1 MSDKTMRL
9 DIVSAEEE
17 LFSAEVQMVYAPA
30 EMGEVGITPKHTPL
44 LTKLKAGDVRA
55 QISDSE
61 TKIFFI
67 SGGILEIQPNA
78 VTILSDTAIRE
89 SDLDEDRAKKSELAA
104 KKAME
109 NSNSDMDLVK
119 AKTELAQAAAQLR
132 LIKKLKGKD
141 SLSRET

>member
-109 NSNSDMDLVK
+109 KSNSDMDLVK

-132 LIKKLKGKD
+132 LIKKLKGQ
-141 SLSRET
+141 R

>member
-17 LFSAEVQMVYAPA
+17 LFSAEIQMVYAPA

-55 QISDSE
+55 EISDSE

-104 KKAME
+104 KQAME

-132 LIKKLKGKD
+132 LIKKLKGK
-141 SLSRET
+141 R

>member
-1 MSDKTMRL
+1 MRL

-17 LFSAEVQMVYAPA
+17 LFSAEVQMIYAPA
-30 EMGEVGITPKHTPL
+30 EMGEVGISPKHTPL

-55 QISDSE
+55 EISDNE

-104 KKAME
+104 KQAME

-132 LIKKLKGKD
+132 LIKKLKGK
-141 SLSRET
+141 R

>member
-55 QISDSE
+55 EISDSE
-61 TKIFFI
+61 TKIFFS

-104 KKAME
+104 KQAME

-132 LIKKLKGKD
+132 LIKKLKGK
-141 SLSRET
+141 R

>member
-67 SGGILEIQPNA
+67 SGGILESQPNA

-132 LIKKLKGKD
+132 LIKKLKGK
-141 SLSRET
+141 R

>member
-1 MSDKTMRL
+1 MRL

-132 LIKKLKGKD
+132 LIKKLKGK
-141 SLSRET
+141 R

>member
-1 MSDKTMRL
+1 MSDKIMRL

-132 LIKKLKGKD
+132 LIKKLKGK
-141 SLSRET
+141 R

>member
-55 QISDSE
+55 EISDSE

-132 LIKKLKGKD
+132 LIKKLKGK
-141 SLSRET
+141 R

>member
-55 QISDSE
+55 EISDSE
-61 TKIFFI
+61 IKIFFI

-104 KKAME
+104 KQAME

-132 LIKKLKGKD
+132 LIKKLKGK
-141 SLSRET
+141 R

>member
-30 EMGEVGITPKHTPL
+30 EMGEVGIAPKHTPL

-55 QISDSE
+55 EISDSE

-104 KKAME
+104 KQAME

-132 LIKKLKGKD
+132 LIKKLKGK
-141 SLSRET
+141 R

>member
-55 QISDSE
+55 EISDSE

-78 VTILSDTAIRE
+78 VTI
-89 SDLDEDRAKKSELAA
+89 
-104 KKAME
+104 
-109 NSNSDMDLVK
+109 
-119 AKTELAQAAAQLR
+119 
-132 LIKKLKGKD
+132 
-141 SLSRET
+141 

>member
-1 MSDKTMRL
+1 MSDKTIRL

-17 LFSAEVQMVYAPA
+17 LFSAEVQMIYAPA

-55 QISDSE
+55 EISDSE

-104 KKAME
+104 KQAME

-132 LIKKLKGKD
+132 LIKKLKGK
-141 SLSRET
+141 R

>member
-132 LIKKLKGKD
+132 LIKKLKGK
-141 SLSRET
+141 R

>member
-55 QISDSE
+55 EISDSE

-78 VTILSDTAIRE
+78 VTILSDTGIRE

-104 KKAME
+104 KQAME

-132 LIKKLKGKD
+132 LIKKLKGK
-141 SLSRET
+141 R

>member
-1 MSDKTMRL
+1 MSDKKMRL

-17 LFSAEVQMVYAPA
+17 LFSSEVQMVYAPA
-30 EMGEVGITPKHTPL
+30 EMGEVGISPKHTPL

-55 QISDSE
+55 EISDSE

-104 KKAME
+104 KQAME

-132 LIKKLKGKD
+132 LIKKLKGK
-141 SLSRET
+141 R

>member
-1 MSDKTMRL
+1 MRL

-17 LFSAEVQMVYAPA
+17 LFSAEVQMIYAPA

-55 QISDSE
+55 EISDSE

-104 KKAME
+104 KQAME

-132 LIKKLKGKD
+132 LIKKLKGK
-141 SLSRET
+141 R

>member
-1 MSDKTMRL
+1 MRL

-119 AKTELAQAAAQLR
+119 AKTELAQAAAQLK
-132 LIKKLKGKD
+132 LIKKLKGK
-141 SLSRET
+141 R

>member
-55 QISDSE
+55 EISDKE

-104 KKAME
+104 KQAME

-132 LIKKLKGKD
+132 LIKKLKGK
-141 SLSRET
+141 R

>member
-30 EMGEVGITPKHTPL
+30 EMGEVGISPKHTPL

-55 QISDSE
+55 EISDSE

-104 KKAME
+104 KQAME

-132 LIKKLKGKD
+132 LIKKLKGK
-141 SLSRET
+141 R

>member
-30 EMGEVGITPKHTPL
+30 EMGEAGITPKHTPL

-132 LIKKLKGKD
+132 LIKKLKGK
-141 SLSRET
+141 R

>member
-17 LFSAEVQMVYAPA
+17 LFSAEVQMIYAPA
-30 EMGEVGITPKHTPL
+30 EMGEVGISPKHTPL

-55 QISDSE
+55 EISDNE

-104 KKAME
+104 KQAME

-132 LIKKLKGKD
+132 LIKKLKGK
-141 SLSRET
+141 R